1 MSLKN
6 YESKLVAKKKI
17 IKKKNHPSL
26 DIVGSYGVELSEK
39 KIVLCVAGSV
49 AAYKAIE
56 LARLL
61 MRHGAD
67 VTCVTSDA
75 VTKLVQ
81 PDYFKWATGNEVITK
96 LTGELEHIK
105 LADYNQSDLIIVYPA
120 TANTLGKLA
129 NGIDDTPIST
139 VLTVGFGSKI
149 PILMCLAMHAAMYD
163 NAAVKKNMEFLKNK
177 IEFLTP
183 QMIEGKAKASEPEDV
198 LEYVLRKFGFSS
210 ILKNKKVL
218 MTAGPTIEYI
228 DPIRIITNQSSGKTG
243 VLLVS
248 ELISAGAK
256 VTLVY
261 GPGIEKPPKGAK
273 IIKIFTSKEM
283 FDVVKKEMSKEF
295 DIVIMAAAISD
306 YTPENSSK
314 NKIKSIKNKIKISLK
329 KAPKIIDQIKKYQ
342 KNVFLVGFKAET
354 NLSKNEL
361 ITLAKKKM
369 NESDADMIVAND
381 IGSIRY
387 RKNPESNEVLVI
399 DSHKVI
405 SSGWIKKEKIAK
417 FIRKEIEQR
426 LKT

>member
-1 MSLKN
+1 MNLKN
-6 YESKLVAKKKI
+6 YENKLVAKKKI

-26 DIVGSYGVELSEK
+26 DIVGSYGVELSER

-163 NAAVKKNMEFLKNK
+163 NAAVKKNVEFLKNK

-228 DPIRIITNQSSGKTG
+228 DPIRVITNQSSGKTG
-243 VLLVS
+243 VLLAS
-248 ELISAGAK
+248 ELISSGAK

-273 IIKIFTSKEM
+273 IIKISTSKEM

-306 YTPENSSK
+306 YTPENPSK
-314 NKIKSIKNKIKISLK
+314 NKIKSTKNKIKISLK

-342 KNVFLVGFKAET
+342 KNVFLVGFKAEA

-361 ITLAKKKM
+361 ITLSRKKM
-369 NESDADMIVAND
+369 NESAADMIVAND
-381 IGSIRY
+381 VGSIRY
-387 RKNPESNEVLVI
+387 RKNPESNEMLVI

-405 SSGWIKKEKIAK
+405 SSGWIKKEKIVR

-426 LKT
+426 LKN

>member
-163 NAAVKKNMEFLKNK
+163 NAAVKKNVEFLKNK

-183 QMIEGKAKASEPEDV
+183 QMTEGKAKASEPEDV

-218 MTAGPTIEYI
+218 MTAGPTIEHI
-228 DPIRIITNQSSGKTG
+228 DPIRVITNQSSGKTG
-243 VLLVS
+243 VLLAS
-248 ELISAGAK
+248 ELISSGAK

-261 GPGIEKPPKGAK
+261 GPGIEKPPSGAK
-273 IIKIFTSKEM
+273 IIKISTSKEM
-283 FDVVKKEMSKEF
+283 FDVVKKEMSKKF

-306 YTPENSSK
+306 YTPANPSK
-314 NKIKSIKNKIKISLK
+314 NKIKSTKNKIKISLK
-329 KAPKIIDQIKKYQ
+329 KTPKIIDQIKKYQ

-369 NESDADMIVAND
+369 NESAADMIIAND

-417 FIRKEIEQR
+417 FIRKEIEQQ

>member
-6 YESKLVAKKKI
+6 YENELVAKKKI

-163 NAAVKKNMEFLKNK
+163 NAAVKKNVEFLKNK

-228 DPIRIITNQSSGKTG
+228 DPIRVITNQSSGKTG
-243 VLLVS
+243 VLLAS
-248 ELISAGAK
+248 ELISSGAK

-261 GPGIEKPPKGAK
+261 GHGIEKPPKGAK
-273 IIKIFTSKEM
+273 IIKISTSKEM
-283 FDVVKKEMSKEF
+283 FDVVKKEMCKEF

-306 YTPENSSK
+306 YTPENPSK

-361 ITLAKKKM
+361 ITLSRKKM
-369 NESDADMIVAND
+369 NESAADMIVAND

>member
-163 NAAVKKNMEFLKNK
+163 NVAVKKNVEFLKNK

-183 QMIEGKAKASEPEDV
+183 QMIEGKAKATEPEDV

-243 VLLVS
+243 VLLAS

-273 IIKIFTSKEM
+273 IIKISTSKEM

-306 YTPENSSK
+306 YTPENPSK

-405 SSGWIKKEKIAK
+405 SSGWVKKEKIAK

>member
-1 MSLKN
+1 MNLKN
-6 YESKLVAKKKI
+6 YESKLAVKKII

-81 PDYFKWATGNEVITK
+81 PNYFKWATGNEVITK
-96 LTGELEHIK
+96 LTGELEHIR

-149 PILMCLAMHAAMYD
+149 PILMCLAMHASMYD
-163 NAAVKKNMEFLKNK
+163 NAAVKKNVDFLKNK

-183 QMIEGKAKASEPEDV
+183 HMIEGKAKASEPEDV

-218 MTAGPTIEYI
+218 ITAGPTIEYI

-243 VLLVS
+243 VLLAS
-248 ELISAGAK
+248 ELISSGAK

-283 FDVVKKEMSKEF
+283 FNVVKKEMSKKF
-295 DIVIMAAAISD
+295 DIVIMAAAVSD
-306 YTPENSSK
+306 YTPENTSK
-314 NKIKSIKNKIKISLK
+314 NKIKSTKNKIKISLK
-329 KAPKIIDQIKKYQ
+329 KTPKIIDQIKKYQ
-342 KNVFLVGFKAET
+342 KNIFLVGFKAET
-354 NLSKNEL
+354 NLSKKEL

-369 NESDADMIVAND
+369 NESSADMIVAND

-387 RKNPESNEVLVI
+387 RKNPESNEVLI
-399 DSHKVI
+399 INSHKVI
-405 SSGWIKKEKIAK
+405 SSGWMKKEKIVK
-417 FIRKEIEQR
+417 FIRKEIEQQ